1 MYLLCADCGLRF
13 ECLLVLLVLLLV
25 LLVLVLL
32 VLLVLLLL
40 LFFVWFAC
48 VVDLKDKPFRL
59 RNNAGEALDGRDWR
73 RWLVFCFLLLRE
85 VAEIFRGPPGAS
97 KGET

>member
-1 MYLLCADCGLRF
+1 M
-13 ECLLVLLVLLLV
+13 VLP
-25 LLVLVLL
+25 VLL
-32 VLLVLLLL
+32 VLLVLMVLMVLLVL
-40 LFFVWFAC
+40 LFFVWLNCA
-48 VVDLKDKPFRL
+48 VDLKDKPFRL

-85 VAEIFRGPPGAS
+85 VEEIFRGPPGAS